1 MQEKTKETAEKITKR
16 ATSKKAET
24 SSKKATTEN
33 VLSKKAA
40 SKTSTKKAT
49 TKTTSAKTSKRK
61 TTSKATATKSSAKK
75 TTTKKT
81 ATARKTAVKKTTT
94 KRTTSK
100 VAKKPELVEYYDL
113 PYRYNETV
121 VRILAQTPTTLF
133 VYWDISDKDREKYVE
148 TYGENFFANTTPV
161 LIVHNKTMNYSFE
174 IEIND
179 FANSWYFT
187 VFDSKCDYEIELG
200 RRAKPMQIQLP
211 NNYLYITSSNTIEAP
226 NDHILFEKKQENVF
240 FKNVKT
246 NERISRNVASF
257 EFMRYVGRIY
267 NIYDLYKKIYK
278 NEELEN
284 LEKNPSSSF

>member
-49 TKTTSAKTSKRK
+49 TKTTSAKTSTRK

-81 ATARKTAVKKTTT
+81 DTARKTAAKRTTT

-211 NNYLYITSSNTIEAP
+211 NNYLY
-226 NDHILFEKKQENVF
+226 
-240 FKNVKT
+240 
-246 NERISRNVASF
+246 
-257 EFMRYVGRIY
+257 
-267 NIYDLYKKIYK
+267 
-278 NEELEN
+278 
-284 LEKNPSSSF
+284 SSSQNYHHTAGNNCSYYLYLMLLMK

>member
-1 MQEKTKETAEKITKR
+1 M
-16 ATSKKAET
+16 
-24 SSKKATTEN
+24 
-33 VLSKKAA
+33 
-40 SKTSTKKAT
+40 
-49 TKTTSAKTSKRK
+49 
-61 TTSKATATKSSAKK
+61 
-75 TTTKKT
+75 
-81 ATARKTAVKKTTT
+81 
-94 KRTTSK
+94 
-100 VAKKPELVEYYDL
+100 

-148 TYGENFFANTTPV
+148 TYGDNFFANTIPV

-187 VFDSKCDYEIELG
+187 VSDSKCDYEIELG

-240 FKNVKT
+240 FRNVKT
-246 NERISRNVASF
+246 NEKTSRNVASF

-284 LEKNPSSSF
+284 LEKNSSSSF

>member
-1 MQEKTKETAEKITKR
+1 MQEKTKETAGKIAKR

-24 SSKKATTEN
+24 SSSKKATTEKT
-33 VLSKKAA
+33 LSKKMT
-40 SKTSTKKAT
+40 SKTSTKKN
-49 TKTTSAKTSKRK
+49 TSKV
-61 TTSKATATKSSAKK
+61 TSTKSSTKKKATKKTSSAKK
-75 TTTKKT
+75 NTTKN
-81 ATARKTAVKKTTT
+81 TTT

-121 VRILAQTPTTLF
+121 VKILAQTPTTLF
-133 VYWDISDKDREKYVE
+133 VYWDISDKDREKYIE
-148 TYGENFFANTTPV
+148 AYGESFFANTIPV

-187 VFDSKCDYEIELG
+187 VSDSKCYYEIELG

-226 NDHILFEKKQENVF
+226 NDHILFEKKQKNIF
-240 FKNVKT
+240 FRNVKT
-246 NERISRNVASF
+246 HERISKNVASF

-267 NIYDLYKKIYK
+267 NIYDLYKKLYK

-284 LEKNPSSSF
+284 LEKNSSSSF

>member
-1 MQEKTKETAEKITKR
+1 M
-16 ATSKKAET
+16 
-24 SSKKATTEN
+24 
-33 VLSKKAA
+33 
-40 SKTSTKKAT
+40 
-49 TKTTSAKTSKRK
+49 
-61 TTSKATATKSSAKK
+61 
-75 TTTKKT
+75 
-81 ATARKTAVKKTTT
+81 
-94 KRTTSK
+94 
-100 VAKKPELVEYYDL
+100 

-148 TYGENFFANTTPV
+148 TYGENFFANTIPV

-187 VFDSKCDYEIELG
+187 VSDSKCDYEIELG

-240 FKNVKT
+240 FRNVKT

-278 NEELEN
+278 NEKLEN

>member
-1 MQEKTKETAEKITKR
+1 MQEKTKETAGKITKR

-24 SSKKATTEN
+24 SSKKATTEK
-33 VLSKKAA
+33 VA

-49 TKTTSAKTSKRK
+49 SKASAAKTSTRK
-61 TTSKATATKSSAKK
+61 TASKATATKSGAKKIATKKTSTTRK
-75 TTTKKT
+75 TTT
-81 ATARKTAVKKTTT
+81 KKTTT

-148 TYGENFFANTTPV
+148 TYGENFFANTIPV

-187 VFDSKCDYEIELG
+187 VSDSKCDYEIELG

-240 FKNVKT
+240 FRNVKT
-246 NERISRNVASF
+246 NERISKNVASF

-284 LEKNPSSSF
+284 LEKNSSSSF

>member
-1 MQEKTKETAEKITKR
+1 MQEKTKETAGKITKR

-24 SSKKATTEN
+24 SSKKATTEK
-33 VLSKKAA
+33 VA

-49 TKTTSAKTSKRK
+49 SKASSTKTSTSK
-61 TTSKATATKSSAKK
+61 TASKATATKSGAKK

-81 ATARKTAVKKTTT
+81 ATARKTTAKRTTT

-148 TYGENFFANTTPV
+148 TYGENFFANTIPV

-187 VFDSKCDYEIELG
+187 VSDSKCDYEIELG

-240 FKNVKT
+240 FRNVKT
-246 NERISRNVASF
+246 NEKISRNVASF

-284 LEKNPSSSF
+284 LEKNSSSSF

>member
-1 MQEKTKETAEKITKR
+1 MQEKTKETAGKITKR

-24 SSKKATTEN
+24 SSKKATTEK
-33 VLSKKAA
+33 VA

-49 TKTTSAKTSKRK
+49 SKASSTKTSTSK
-61 TTSKATATKSSAKK
+61 TASKATATKSGAKK

-81 ATARKTAVKKTTT
+81 ATARKTTAKRTTT

-148 TYGENFFANTTPV
+148 TYGENFFANTIPV

-187 VFDSKCDYEIELG
+187 VSDSKCDYEIELG

-240 FKNVKT
+240 FRNVKT
-246 NERISRNVASF
+246 NERISSNVASF
-257 EFMRYVGRIY
+257 EFLRYVGRIY

-284 LEKNPSSSF
+284 LEKNSSSSF

>member
-1 MQEKTKETAEKITKR
+1 MQEKTKETANKTKR
-16 ATSKKAET
+16 KATTKKAET
-24 SSKKATTEN
+24 PK
-33 VLSKKAA
+33 
-40 SKTSTKKAT
+40 ST
-49 TKTTSAKTSKRK
+49 
-61 TTSKATATKSSAKK
+61 TTSKKVTSKQKASGTRSNKANSKTRVTKTNTQKSGTTGKTA
-75 TTTKKT
+75 TKKT
-81 ATARKTAVKKTTT
+81 ATKRVTKTVKQ
-94 KRTTSK
+94 
-100 VAKKPELVEYYDL
+100 PELVEYYDL
-113 PYRYNETV
+113 PYRYNQTV

-133 VYWDISDKDREKYVE
+133 VYWDISDEDREKYVE
-148 TYGENFFANTTPV
+148 TYGENFFANTIPV

-187 VFDSKCDYEIELG
+187 VSDSKCDYEIELG

-240 FKNVKT
+240 FRNVKT
-246 NERISRNVASF
+246 NERISRSVASF
-257 EFMRYVGRIY
+257 DFMRYVGRIY

-278 NEELEN
+278 NEKLES

>member
-1 MQEKTKETAEKITKR
+1 MQEKTKETAGKITKR

-24 SSKKATTEN
+24 SSKKATTEK
-33 VLSKKAA
+33 VA

-49 TKTTSAKTSKRK
+49 SKASSTKTSTSK
-61 TTSKATATKSSAKK
+61 TASKATATKSGAKK

-81 ATARKTAVKKTTT
+81 ATARKTTAKRTTT

-148 TYGENFFANTTPV
+148 TYGENFFANTIPV

-187 VFDSKCDYEIELG
+187 VSDSKCDYEIELG

-240 FKNVKT
+240 FRNVKT
-246 NERISRNVASF
+246 NEKTSRNVASF

-284 LEKNPSSSF
+284 LEKNSSSSF

>member
-1 MQEKTKETAEKITKR
+1 MPKNTKEQKELKNDKKEVV
-16 ATSKKAET
+16 TSKKASTAKKTT
-24 SSKKATTEN
+24 SSKTT
-33 VLSKKAA
+33 KK
-40 SKTSTKKAT
+40 TPSTKKADT
-49 TKTTSAKTSKRK
+49 VKKAKVSTSK
-61 TTSKATATKSSAKK
+61 TGAKK

-81 ATARKTAVKKTTT
+81 ATARKTAAKKTTT

-121 VRILAQTPTTLF
+121 VRILAQTPTTIF

-148 TYGENFFANTTPV
+148 TYGDNFFANTIPV

-187 VFDSKCDYEIELG
+187 VSDSKCDYEKELG
-200 RRAKPMQIQLP
+200 RRSKPMQIQLP

-226 NDHILFEKKQENVF
+226 NDHIFFEKKQENVF
-240 FKNVKT
+240 FRNVKT
-246 NERISRNVASF
+246 NEKTSRNVSSF

-284 LEKNPSSSF
+284 LEKNSSSSF

>member
-1 MQEKTKETAEKITKR
+1 MQEKTKETAGKITKR

-24 SSKKATTEN
+24 SSKKTTAEK
-33 VLSKKAA
+33 VA

-49 TKTTSAKTSKRK
+49 SKASSAKTSTRK

-81 ATARKTAVKKTTT
+81 STARKTASKKTTT

-148 TYGENFFANTTPV
+148 TYGENFFANTIPV

-187 VFDSKCDYEIELG
+187 VSDSKCDYEIELG

-226 NDHILFEKKQENVF
+226 NDHILFEKKQENIF
-240 FKNVKT
+240 FRNVKT
-246 NERISRNVASF
+246 NEKISRKVASF

-284 LEKNPSSSF
+284 LENNFSSSF